1 MAAWTFIFSVVF
13 FLLFVH
19 VQCEEEQE
27 ANTPDNGTN
36 VNVIQFHYDKNS
48 SQTFAYTTLASK
60 DLTLQ
65 SFTMCLSLIVDALKD
80 GSLDDAR
87 IFQVFDKNE
96 DVAFLRAIVYATEHS
111 LELELFDK
119 NGMLFDSFIPFHLSR
134 WFQIC
139 YSSDSSIVVGNGTKQ
154 IDNFNLTHV
163 VRNDTNK
170 VHFDNITSFDIQ
182 DGKLGFI
189 LGVSLI
195 GKITNVNLFRV

>member
-119 NGMLFDSFIPFHLSR
+119 NGMLFDSFILFHL
-134 WFQIC
+134 F
-139 YSSDSSIVVGNGTKQ
+139 SS
-154 IDNFNLTHV
+154 H
-163 VRNDTNK
+163 
-170 VHFDNITSFDIQ
+170 
-182 DGKLGFI
+182 
-189 LGVSLI
+189 SLSP
-195 GKITNVNLFRV
+195 NLF